1 MRSDNL
7 NMQLKEFIDEFL
19 LYLSAVRGLSRNTV
33 LGYKND
39 LSHLQVFLTPEI
51 EISTVTKENL
61 LLCIGQLSKQKK
73 AAASINRFISAVRT
87 LFAYGLRFKYIQK
100 NPALEMKTVKMPKR
114 IPNFMTQAE
123 VDAICHEPV
132 KNELLW
138 KNRDFAIM
146 TMLYSSGCRISEITN
161 LKLDDF
167 LDNYRSA
174 VVTGKGNKQRRVYF
188 AQESRNALKIYL
200 EDRKKIIEANGIS
213 NPTRQ
218 LFVNQKGKPLTVNGL
233 RFIIAKYSG
242 TEGTNYHVNPHAFR
256 HTFATTMI
264 GNGADVRIVQEMLGH
279 SSISTTQRYAH
290 VTTEKLID
298 VYNKAHPH
306 SEK

>member
-1 MRSDNL
+1 
-7 NMQLKEFIDEFL
+7 MQLKDFIDEFL
-19 LYLSAVRGLSRNTV
+19 LYLSAVRGLSENTV

-39 LSHLQVFLTPEI
+39 LSYLQTFLTPEI
-51 EISTVTKENL
+51 DISTVTKENL
-61 LLCIGQLSKQKK
+61 LLCIGKLSKQKK
-73 AAASINRFISAVRT
+73 AASSINRFISAVRT
-87 LFAYGLRFKYIQK
+87 LFAYGLRYKYIQK
-100 NPALEMKTVKMPKR
+100 NPALEIKTVKMPKR
-114 IPNFMTQAE
+114 IPNFMTLAE
-123 VDAICHEPV
+123 VNAICHEPV

-138 KNRDFAIM
+138 KTRDFAVM

-167 LDNYRSA
+167 LDNYHSA

-188 AQESRNALKIYL
+188 AQESREALKNYL
-200 EDRKKIIEANGIS
+200 EDRKKVITANGIQ

-218 LFVNQKGKPLTVNGL
+218 LFINQKGKPLTVNGV
-233 RFIIAKYSG
+233 RFIITKYSG
-242 TEGTNYHVNPHAFR
+242 SQGTNHHVNPHAFR

-279 SSISTTQRYAH
+279 SSISTTQRYTH

-298 VYNKAHPH
+298 IYNKAHPH
-306 SEK
+306 SDKKS